1 MVRTLTN
8 YVTDPTKPH
17 LGGNIRG
24 GDLSTFAPDV
34 WDWVVKRYCVR
45 SVLDIGSGEGHAAD
59 YFSRLG
65 CRPIAVDGLADNVA
79 KAHYPTVRHDFTTGA
94 FQTSPVDLVHCQEFV
109 EHVDEIFVG
118 NVLETFSA
126 GRVVLMTHAVPGQ
139 NGYHHV
145 NLQPQEYWINAVEG
159 TGKFRYLPHD
169 TVHLRALN
177 SVYFKHSGLLF
188 HAR

>member
-1 MVRTLTN
+1 MTN
-8 YVTDPTKPH
+8 YVVDPTNPH

-34 WDWVVKRYCVR
+34 WDWVVKRFCVR
-45 SVLDIGSGEGHAAD
+45 SVLDVGSGEGHAAD

-65 CRPIAVDGLADNVA
+65 CRVIAVDGLSENVA
-79 KAHYPTVRHDFTTGA
+79 RAHYPTVKHDFSFGA
-94 FQTSPVDLVHCQEFV
+94 FTTSPVDLVHCQEFV
-109 EHVDEIFVG
+109 EHIDGRFLDYI
-118 NVLETFSA
+118 LETFSV
-126 GRVVLMTHAVPGQ
+126 GRVLLMTHATPGQ

-145 NLQPQEYWINAVEG
+145 NLQPPDYWINAVEG
-159 TGKFRYLPHD
+159 TGKFQYMPYD
-169 TVHLRALN
+169 TQHLRSLN